1 MHESLKVYHQF
12 QKDTL
17 HRRLLSSI
25 NLLASSMK
33 KKSKYYFTRKNLD
46 FPPLILPPD
55 NWSFKVTLAFCHSL
69 DFVLFQTLSA
79 TCANSW
85 TRAQEKR
92 REGNPQFS
100 VLFSSKMHHFF
111 CNFLKLVFLLILKMW
126 SKKKEMSHLV
136 NFNTLRKFFMIKD
149 TLLYADNNAIFAFVR
164 PWDKS

>member
-85 TRAQEKR
+85 TRAQNSKQKKR

-100 VLFSSKMHHFF
+100 VLFSSKMHHLWRLFIVS
-111 CNFLKLVFLLILKMW
+111 LKLVFFYWFWQQCL
-126 SKKKEMSHLV
+126 
-136 NFNTLRKFFMIKD
+136 LRKGDESFG
-149 TLLYADNNAIFAFVR
+149 
-164 PWDKS
+164 PE

>member
-85 TRAQEKR
+85 TRAQNSKQKKR

-100 VLFSSKMHHFF
+100 VLFSSKMHHLWRLFIVS
-111 CNFLKLVFLLILKMW
+111 LKLVFSIDFG
-126 SKKKEMSHLV
+126 SNV
-136 NFNTLRKFFMIKD
+136 
-149 TLLYADNNAIFAFVR
+149 Y
-164 PWDKS
+164 